1 MKYLSFDKKDELPS
15 AVLAEVKKLIKSGEA
30 YTKVRGKLSSQ
41 IARVIVVGL
50 REETG
55 LRQSDIVQLAG
66 CAKSYVSG
74 INSAIGVYCEKHAD
88 ENGKVDFEALLAV
101 VDTGIVKFLDEYKP
115 ETTKKGKKNP
125 PADTSKAEKAD
136 ETLADTSTEP
146 VKIERPTTAADIM
159 LELENFENHLNGVEF
174 SDSELDTL
182 ANRLREL
189 AKIVEG
195 AKDST
200 EQKQAA

>member
-1 MKYLSFDKKDELPS
+1 MKYLSFDKQDELPS
-15 AVLAEVKKLIKSGEA
+15 AVLAEVKKLVNQGKGYI
-30 YTKVRGKLSSQ
+30 KVRGKLSSQ

-55 LRQSDIVQLAG
+55 LRQSDIVSLAG

-88 ENGKVDFEALLAV
+88 ENGKVDFDALLAV
-101 VDTGIVKFLDEYKP
+101 VDTGIVKFLEDYKP
-115 ETTKKGKKNP
+115 VTTKKGKKKP
-125 PADTSKAEKAD
+125 TADKSDAGKAD

-174 SDSELDTL
+174 SDAELDTL

-195 AKDST
+195 AKEPA